1 MLHAKLKATPG
12 WWVFFL
18 FPPSQMTE
26 QRKNKQRLGFLGPP
40 QPNHHIPAHWRR
52 TGGAHGSDGTQWR
65 ATRLQAHSK
74 IETTQTQ
81 ALRTIHAFRVHLQ
94 LLMSKKTKNA
104 RRLHIIFDSAPFSY
118 DTVTAWRD
126 TNRALCAHSATSG
139 RGGGGTRLCEWSAS
153 HDTHPAVWCKRAW
166 QGSRGNVKVNG

>member
-1 MLHAKLKATPG
+1 MSFFSFPSFTDDGTEEEQAEARFPGSSSAQPSHPGPLKAD
-12 WWVFFL
+12 
-18 FPPSQMTE
+18 
-26 QRKNKQRLGFLGPP
+26 
-40 QPNHHIPAHWRR
+40 
-52 TGGAHGSDGTQWR
+52 GGAHGSDGTQWR

-104 RRLHIIFDSAPFSY
+104 RCLHIIFDSAPFSY

-126 TNRALCAHSATSG
+126 TNRALCARSATSG

>member
-74 IETTQTQ
+74 I
-81 ALRTIHAFRVHLQ
+81 
-94 LLMSKKTKNA
+94 K
-104 RRLHIIFDSAPFSY
+104 D
-118 DTVTAWRD
+118 D
-126 TNRALCAHSATSG
+126 TNSSLKNNTCIQSALTITDVKKNKKRQTPAHHFWLGAFFLRHSHGLTGYKPCLMRSLG
-139 RGGGGTRLCEWSAS
+139 HEWQRGGGNSSLWMICQPRHTSS
-153 HDTHPAVWCKRAW
+153 SV
-166 QGSRGNVKVNG
+166 V

>member
-1 MLHAKLKATPG
+1 MSFFFFSLLHRWRNRGRTSRG
-12 WWVFFL
+12 SVSWVL
-18 FPPSQMTE
+18 LSPTITSRPTE
-26 QRKNKQRLGFLGPP
+26 G
-40 QPNHHIPAHWRR
+40 RR
-52 TGGAHGSDGTQWR
+52 GGLTAPTGLSDGPR
-65 ATRLQAHSK
+65 DCRLTVK
-74 IETTQTQ
+74 KKTTQTQ

-126 TNRALCAHSATSG
+126 TNRALCARSATSG